1 MRPMSL
7 PHLVARDPQFKDGY
21 CGCAQFKDSVMIYA
35 LFNVIKLA
43 ASQKVPLLIQLHENV
58 AESLPENDVGIVTI
72 TPGGAL
78 NSLPG

>member
-21 CGCAQFKDSVMIYA
+21 CVCAQFKDSVMIYA

-43 ASQKVPLLIQLHENV
+43 AS
-58 AESLPENDVGIVTI
+58 
-72 TPGGAL
+72 
-78 NSLPG
+78 